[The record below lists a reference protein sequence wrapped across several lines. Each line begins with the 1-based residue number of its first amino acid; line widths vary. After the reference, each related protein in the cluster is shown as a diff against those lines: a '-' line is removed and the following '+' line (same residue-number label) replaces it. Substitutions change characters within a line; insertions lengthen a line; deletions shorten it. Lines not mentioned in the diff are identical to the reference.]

1 MPDPTQQPPA
11 HQHPAPK
18 HPAAA
23 QRPAD
28 ETAAKL
34 HDLLATLWC
43 RSQETIAERLAVV
56 RASYQ
61 SLQKNAAD
69 RAARRSGADAAHKLA
84 GILGTFGLPAGTE
97 LARQTEIALEADAPL
112 TTAQL
117 AGMGEVI
124 QQLASMIDQK
134 SRETGARRA

>member
-1 MPDPTQQPPA
+1 MPDSS
-11 HQHPAPK
+11 HQ

-43 RSQETIAERLAVV
+43 RSEETIVQRLEVL

-61 SLQKNAAD
+61 CLQKNASD
-69 RAARRSGADAAHKLA
+69 QAARRTGADAAHKLA
-84 GILGTFGLPAGTE
+84 GILGTFGLPSGTE
-97 LARQTEIALEADAPL
+97 LARQTEVALEADGPL
-112 TTAQL
+112 TIAHL
-117 AGMGEVI
+117 AAMRDVI
-124 QQLASMIDQK
+124 QQLATMIEQK
-134 SRETGARRA
+134 SRETGPRRT